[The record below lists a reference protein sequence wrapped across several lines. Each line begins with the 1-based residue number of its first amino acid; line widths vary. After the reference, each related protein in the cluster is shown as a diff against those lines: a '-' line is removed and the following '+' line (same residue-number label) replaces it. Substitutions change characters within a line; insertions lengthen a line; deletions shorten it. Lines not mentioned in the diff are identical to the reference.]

1 MCAVIGRP
9 CSQGE
14 LTAVARDSPQ
24 NLSGRSTR
32 DASRLRPCSASAPGR
47 ISGERAGDDSSPH
60 GRAPARRG
68 LGVRHE
74 ESKPTAT
81 DATQPMTTGDDG
93 DRVDFDA
100 EGPPV
105 PAFVP
110 GALNLVVTE
119 ALRAEAAD
127 GPWGR
132 PLGT

>member
-1 MCAVIGRP
+1 
-9 CSQGE
+9 
-14 LTAVARDSPQ
+14 
-24 NLSGRSTR
+24 
-32 DASRLRPCSASAPGR
+32 
-47 ISGERAGDDSSPH
+47 
-60 GRAPARRG
+60 
-68 LGVRHE
+68 
-74 ESKPTAT
+74 
-81 DATQPMTTGDDG
+81 MTTGDDG